1 MAELRIGTCSW
12 KYPSWQGLVYSSA
25 QDVDY
30 LEEYA
35 RKYTTVEVDR
45 WFWSLFQGGNVRL
58 PNPADVAQYR
68 SAVSADF
75 KFTVKVPNSVTLT
88 HYYKNLRS
96 DSLRPNPFFLSPSLF
111 QEFLSLLDPL
121 KDLLGPLIFQFEYLN
136 KQKMASQKRF
146 LESMERFVRQLPPS
160 YEYAVETRNANYLNK
175 EYFEFLNRNRISHVF
190 LQGYWMPSVV
200 EIYQKW
206 RSLIVEQEKV
216 IIRLHGPN
224 RQEIE
229 KKTKKRWD
237 KIVAPKNEDL
247 ISIAEMTSE
256 LLDKGVSVYLNVNNH
271 YEGSA
276 PLTIE
281 QIKELLA
288 KDAED

>member
-1 MAELRIGTCSW
+1 M
-12 KYPSWQGLVYSSA
+12 YSSA

-35 RKYTTVEVDR
+35 RKYTTVEVDQ

-68 SAVSADF
+68 SVVSADF

-96 DSLRPNPFFLSPSLF
+96 DPLRANPFFLSPSLF

-121 KDLLGPLIFQFEYLN
+121 KNVLGPLIFQFEYLN

-160 YEYAVETRNANYLNK
+160 HEYAVETRNANYLNK
-175 EYFEFLNRNRISHVF
+175 DYFEFLNRNRISPVF

-200 EIYQKW
+200 EIYRKW

-256 LLDKGVSVYLNVNNH
+256 LLAKGVSVYLNVNNH

-288 KDAED
+288 MEAED